1 MNENKKKFTD
11 KIDYRITFSTLGIL
25 KVLGIL
31 AVVFLVFYLR
41 QVFGLLFIALVLAS
55 AVDPLIDRL
64 QRYHIPRGV
73 SILVIYALAAV
84 AIFVVVAVLI
94 PPLLLQIAQL
104 GSTLTNYTPGID
116 HLYQYITQNPDATV
130 VDAVRNNLSALNASI
145 TSLTSSFFA
154 TISNA
159 LSVVASIIFVLV
171 ITFYITIEEDGL
183 KKFIRS
189 VAPIQF
195 QPYLVQKTNRIQDRL
210 GVWLSGQLGLMV
222 IIGVLT
228 FIGLSLI
235 GVPYP
240 LVLALLAGL
249 FEFIPFIGPFIAAVP
264 AVFFAFT
271 DSPWKAL
278 AVVVFYLILQQLEN
292 QVLVPKIMQRALGLS
307 PIVILTAVLIGARIA
322 GLPGI
327 LLAVPAVTI
336 LWIFVEDVV
345 RQKMEADNSLE
356 D

>member
-31 AVVFLVFYLR
+31 ALVVLVFYLR
-41 QVFGLLFIALVLAS
+41 QVFGLLFVALVLAS

-73 SILVIYALAAV
+73 SILVIYALAGV
-84 AIFVVVAVLI
+84 TVFVVIAVLI
-94 PPLLLQIAQL
+94 PPLLSQVTQL
-104 GSTLTNYTPGID
+104 GSTLTSYTSGVD
-116 HLYQYITQNPDATV
+116 HFYQYVTQNENATV
-130 VDAVRNNLSALNASI
+130 VDAVRGNLSSLNASVAA
-145 TSLTSSFFA
+145 LTSSFFA
-154 TISNA
+154 TLSNA
-159 LSVVASIIFVLV
+159 LSVTASIIFVLV

-210 GVWLSGQLGLMV
+210 GSWLSGQLGLMV

-235 GVPYP
+235 GVPYT

-249 FEFIPFIGPFIAAVP
+249 FEFIPFIGPFIAAIP

-278 AVVVFYLILQQLEN
+278 AVVAFYLILQQLEN

-307 PIVILTAVLIGARIA
+307 PIVILTAVLIGAKIA

-336 LWIFVEDVV
+336 LWIFVEDIV
-345 RQKMEADNSLE
+345 RQKMEADNTLE

>member
-1 MNENKKKFTD
+1 MQQKQKNPFSQL
-11 KIDYRITFSTLGIL
+11 DYRVTFSTLGIV
-25 KVLGIL
+25 KIL
-31 AVVFLVFYLR
+31 AILALVFLVFYLR
-41 QVFGLLFIALVLAS
+41 EVFGLLFVAVVLAS

-94 PPLLLQIAQL
+94 PPLLIQMTQL
-104 GSTLTNYTPGID
+104 GGTLTTYTPAID
-116 HLYQYITQNPDATV
+116 NFYQYITQNPDATV
-130 VDAVRNNLSALNASI
+130 VDAVRNNLSAFNQSVTA
-145 TSLTSSFFA
+145 LTSGFFA
-154 TISNA
+154 TVSNA
-159 LSVVASIIFVLV
+159 FSVIASIIFVLV
-171 ITFYITIEEDGL
+171 ITFYITVEEDGL

-228 FIGLSLI
+228 FIGLSAI

-278 AVVVFYLILQQLEN
+278 AVVGFYLVLQQLEN

-307 PIVILTAVLIGARIA
+307 PIVILTAVLIGAKIA

-345 RQKMEADNSLE
+345 KQKMEADNTLE

>member
-41 QVFGLLFIALVLAS
+41 QVFGLLFVAVVLAS

-73 SILVIYALAAV
+73 SILVIYTFTAV
-84 AIFVVVAVLI
+84 AIFVVIAVLI
-94 PPLLLQIAQL
+94 PPLILQITQL
-104 GSTLTNYTPGID
+104 GSTLTNYTSGID
-116 HLYQYITQNPDATV
+116 HFYQYVTQNENATV
-130 VDAVRNNLSALNASI
+130 VDAVRGNLSSLNASVAA
-145 TSLTSSFFA
+145 LTSSFFA
-154 TISNA
+154 TLSNA
-159 LSVVASIIFVLV
+159 LSVTASIIFVLV

-195 QPYLVQKTNRIQDRL
+195 QPYLVQKTNRIQGRL
-210 GVWLSGQLGLMV
+210 GSWLSGQLGLMV

-249 FEFIPFIGPFIAAVP
+249 FEFIPFIGPFVAAVP

-278 AVVVFYLILQQLEN
+278 VVVVFYLILQQLEN

-307 PIVILTAVLIGARIA
+307 PIVILTAVLIGAKIA

-336 LWIFVEDVV
+336 LWIFVEDIV
-345 RQKMEADNSLE
+345 RQKMEADNTLE